1 MAHGNGQ
8 SRTLVGEAG
17 GLESRTP
24 PASGGPVPADPVA
37 SAFTPPSRPARPLAR
52 PRGWDFL
59 LRRFVR
65 DHGVP
70 VVLAALFVEL
80 QHARWITI
88 VPVAPT
94 LVIGSGRAG
103 LLLAAVAAFVAS
115 SAFIRENQD
124 YGVGSFL
131 LTVVVAFALLPPII
145 SDPFRYALGLRPP
158 QIQIVLVFVYLGLH
172 LAAGIFIGGLWT
184 VVVKTFYR

>member
-1 MAHGNGQ
+1 MADDDGRSG
-8 SRTLVGEAG
+8 TMVGVTGRSGVEFG
-17 GLESRTP
+17 DGIP
-24 PASGGPVPADPVA
+24 PGTPADPVA
-37 SAFTPPSRPARPLAR
+37 PVLVPPSRVARPIAR
-52 PRGWDFL
+52 PRGWGFL
-59 LRRFVR
+59 FRRFIR

-70 VVLAALFVEL
+70 VALAVLFIEL

-94 LVIGSGRAG
+94 LVIGYGRAG
-103 LLLAAVAAFVAS
+103 LLLAAVAAFIAS

-131 LTVVVAFALLPPII
+131 LTVMVAFALLPPII

-172 LAAGIFIGGLWT
+172 VTTGIFIGGLWT